1 MVRGHEVKMK
11 KVRVTFYPEGER
23 VEARR
28 GATLLEIAK
37 EGGIFIASICGGDG
51 ICGRCRVIIKGG
63 EVEAAPTTLLTREEI
78 QRGYALACQTKALG
92 EVEVLIPPETRAE
105 GAQILID
112 EDAQRFRAL
121 YAVSEEQAFFRHD
134 PLVKKLYL
142 ELPRPTLQDNLAD
155 QERLFREIRRYLNVP
170 LMQMGLKVLQSLPE
184 VVRRSDW
191 KVTAT
196 LGRRGG
202 TTELIQVEPGDRA
215 GAGRNFGLAVDVGT
229 STVVAHLVDLATSQT
244 IDAEACYNSQLPFG
258 EEVTRRI
265 IYAERE
271 GLKPLNEAIVSDIN
285 NLISALVSRN
295 RVELHD
301 VTTLVCAGN
310 TTMLHLLLGLDP
322 SHLRKSPYI
331 PTATTPPPVRAAEVG
346 IKINPRG
353 LLYTMPN
360 IGSWVGGDIT
370 AGILATGL
378 YQMEGLTMFIDIG
391 TNGEIVLGNREW
403 MLACSTS
410 AGPAFEGSGVKCG
423 MKASRGAIERVEI
436 SPEGYI
442 RYRTIGGI
450 RPKGLCGS
458 GLIDAVAGL
467 FQAGYIDR
475 SGQLLLD
482 LDLDSSP
489 QARVRERDGQL
500 EFLLVPAGR
509 TETGKEIV
517 ITQPDIEN
525 LLRAKA
531 AIYAGA
537 KILLKSMG
545 LEFKDLEQLFIAG
558 GFGNYLDREKAII
571 LGLIPDIPLERVR
584 FVGNTSIIGAKMALL
599 SEEAYERAHE
609 IAKSVTYYDL
619 ITYPYYY
626 DEFISA
632 KFLPHTDLSQFPTVA
647 KRLEE
652 EAKV

>member
-1 MVRGHEVKMK
+1 MAKVKI
-11 KVRVTFYPEGER
+11 TFYPGGETAQ
-23 VEARR
+23 VEK
-28 GATLLEIAK
+28 GVTLAEAASK
-37 EGGIFIASICGGDG
+37 AGVYIASICGGEG
-51 ICGRCRVIIKGG
+51 ICGRCRIIIKSG
-63 EVEAAPTTLLTREEI
+63 EVEAAPTTLLTRDEI
-78 QRGYALACQTKALG
+78 QQGYVLACQTKVLG
-92 EVEVLIPPETRAE
+92 DVEVLIPPESRAE

-121 YAVSEEQAFFRHD
+121 YAVSEEQAFFRRD

-142 ELPRPTLQDNLAD
+142 QLPPPTLQDNLAD
-155 QERLFREIRRYLNVP
+155 RERLYREIRRYVP
-170 LMQMGLKVLQSLPE
+170 APIMQMGLKVLQSLPSIL
-184 VVRRSDW
+184 RKGNW

-202 TTELIQVEPGDRA
+202 TTEVIQVESGNR
-215 GAGRNFGLAVDVGT
+215 AGRNFGVAVDVGT
-229 STVVAHLVDLATSQT
+229 STVVAHLVDLSTSQT

-271 GLKPLNEAIVSDIN
+271 GPEELREAVVSDIN
-285 NLISALVSRN
+285 NLISALISRN
-295 RVELHD
+295 RVELND
-301 VTTLVCAGN
+301 VTTLFCAGN
-310 TTMLHLLLGLDP
+310 TTMLHFLLGLDP
-322 SHLRKSPYI
+322 SQIRKSPYI
-331 PTATTPPPVRAAEVG
+331 PAAGAPPPVRAAEVG

-353 LLYTMPN
+353 LLYTMPS

-378 YQMEGLTMFIDIG
+378 YQAKQLTMLIDIG

-403 MLACSTS
+403 MLTCSTS

-436 SPEGYI
+436 SANGYI
-442 RYRTIGGI
+442 KYRTIGDG

-458 GLIDAVAGL
+458 GLIDSVAEL
-467 FQAGYIDR
+467 FKSGYIDR
-475 SGQLLLD
+475 SGRLLPG
-482 LDLDSSP
+482 SSS
-489 QARVRERDGQL
+489 RVREQDGQL
-500 EFLLVPAGR
+500 EFVLVPASR

-537 KILLKSMG
+537 KILLQSMD
-545 LEFKDLEQLFIAG
+545 LEFSDIEQVLIAG
-558 GFGNYLDREKAII
+558 GFGNYLDREKAIM
-571 LGLIPDIPLERVR
+571 LGLIPDIPLERIR

-609 IAKSVTYYDL
+609 IAKDVTYYDL

-632 KFLPHTDLSQFPTVA
+632 KFLPHTDLGRFPTVA
-647 KRLEE
+647 EKL
-652 EAKV
+652 AKGASP